1 MIEISP
7 LSALNSA
14 VMAGDHSQPREM
26 SQADIATN
34 AVRRLAEAVVR
45 MSADHPQV
53 STMAERVNIL
63 ADELDSR
70 APSASVRV
78 ETMWDPAGGVPK
90 HSPVA
95 GTRNAVARPL
105 VLHQLADGVVEGR
118 VNFGVLHQGP
128 PGCLHGG
135 IAALVLD
142 VALASANAHAGY
154 PGMTASLRIRY
165 LRPTP
170 LYRELTVVAAH
181 IDRDGRK
188 VRSWAEIR
196 LDGEVCVRADGLFV
210 TAREGF
216 AHSDL

>member
-1 MIEISP
+1 MIEISS
-7 LSALNSA
+7 LIALNSG
-14 VMAGDHSQPREM
+14 VMAGDRSQPTEM
-26 SQADIATN
+26 SPADIATN

-45 MSADHPQV
+45 TANHPRAAA
-53 STMAERVNIL
+53 MAERVNIL

-70 APSASVRV
+70 APSAAERV

-95 GTRNAVARPL
+95 GIRNAVARPL
-105 VLHQLADGVVEGR
+105 ILHHLTDGVVEGR

-142 VALASANAHAGY
+142 VALASANVRAGF
-154 PGMTASLRIRY
+154 PGVTASMRIRY

-188 VRSWAEIR
+188 VRAWAEIR
-196 LDGEVCVRADGLFV
+196 LDGEVCVRAEGLFV
-210 TAREGF
+210 TAREGL
-216 AHSDL
+216 ASDR